1 MLCVEFS
8 KWRIY
13 GLESKTQV
21 NTIHIPGYLPCV
33 VNFSVFAIIAIRI
46 S

>member
-1 MLCVEFS
+1 MAYIWVRVRN
-8 KWRIY
+8 K
-13 GLESKTQV
+13 V